1 MDALQIHH
9 LADCNKLKHRVPT
22 RQKRVLDDRHTAPGA
37 KVGKS
42 VLTMKEN
49 LWENDFNVVNII
61 VSEGKKTLHI
71 PKK

>member
-1 MDALQIHH
+1 MDALQVRHF
-9 LADCNKLKHRVPT
+9 ADCNKLKHRAPT
-22 RQKRVLDDRHTAPGA
+22 RQQRVLCDRRTASGA

-61 VSEGKKTLHI
+61 VSEGKKT
-71 PKK
+71 PSYS